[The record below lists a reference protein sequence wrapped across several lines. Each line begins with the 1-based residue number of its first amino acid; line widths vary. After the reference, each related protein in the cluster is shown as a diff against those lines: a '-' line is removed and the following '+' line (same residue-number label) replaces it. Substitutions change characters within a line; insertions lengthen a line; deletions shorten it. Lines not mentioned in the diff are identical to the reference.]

1 MTGPVTGPRSAV
13 RNLWL
18 PLATAFRLDRRAAL
32 LAFLEVVGSVLTNLL
47 PLAFGLMVTGVAT
60 HERGPLLIGTGLAAL
75 TFGVVPAFTTIG
87 VEARLR
93 LNETVGHEF
102 DRRVA
107 ELMAAVPTLDLLESP
122 AFRDQAQIVR
132 ERQGALGGAY
142 NSLVNAMRQ
151 LMMPVVT
158 LAVAIGADPRLLWL
172 LPASVPSLLLGRWVV
187 RWDRHA
193 EDEGAEPGR
202 LTQHLVGLAVE
213 PGPASE
219 LRVLGARG
227 VVADRL
233 RRAGAAWRRPHVGAD
248 VRKSVAASACGL
260 FYLVV
265 AAVVLTQ
272 IARDAAAGRVPV
284 GAVATS
290 VLVVGQLQEVVSS
303 VRFIVQMLAQAARTV
318 GRYRTLED
326 AVAAARAH
334 DGTGAP
340 PERLRQGISLRG
352 LTFAYPGQERAS
364 LVDVDLDLPAG
375 SVVAV
380 VGENGAGKSTLVK
393 LLTGLYRPS
402 YGRVLV
408 DGTDLTTLDG
418 DAWRARC
425 GGAFQDH
432 VHLELV
438 ARESVTAGDLAALDS
453 DERALQ
459 ALEDAAASD
468 VLHALPGGLA
478 TQLGTSWDD
487 GTELSGGQWQRLAI
501 ARGMMR
507 PDPLLLVLDEPTSA
521 LDPATEHALFEGY
534 ADAARRAGRHG
545 AVTVLVT
552 HRFSTVAAA
561 DLVVVLEHGRVSEV
575 GSHAELMAAGGG
587 YAQLYALQARGY
599 A

>member
-1 MTGPVTGPRSAV
+1 VTAL

-18 PLATAFRLDRRAAL
+18 PLAAAFRLDRTAAL
-32 LAFLEVVGSVLTNLL
+32 LALLEVLGSILGNLL

-60 HERGPLLIGTGLAAL
+60 HSETTLLVGAVLA
-75 TFGVVPAFTTIG
+75 GVGYGAVPVFTTIG

-93 LNETVGHEF
+93 LNESVGHEF

-107 ELMAAVPTLDLLESP
+107 ELMAAVPTLDHLESP

-142 NSLVNAMRQ
+142 NSVVNAIRN
-151 LMMPVVT
+151 LAFPLVT
-158 LAVAIGADPRLLWL
+158 LVVAIGADSRLLLL
-172 LPASVPSLLLGRWVV
+172 LPASLPSILVGRWVV
-187 RWDRHA
+187 AWDRSA
-193 EDEGAEPGR
+193 EDEAAEPGR
-202 LTQHLVGLAVE
+202 LTQHLVGLLVE
-213 PGPASE
+213 PTSGAE

-233 RRAGAAWRRPHVGAD
+233 RDAGSAWRRPHVRAD
-248 VRKSVAASACGL
+248 VRKNVATTLCGL
-260 FYLVV
+260 FYII
-265 AAVVLTQ
+265 AAGVVLTL
-272 IARDAAAGRVPV
+272 IARDAAHGTVAV

-290 VLVVGQLQEVVSS
+290 VLVIGQLQGVVTSL
-303 VRFIVQMLAQAARTV
+303 RFSFQMLAQVTRTV
-318 GRYRTLED
+318 GRYRALED
-326 AVAAARAH
+326 GVAAAQAAS
-334 DGTGAP
+334 GTGIP
-340 PERLRQGISLRG
+340 PGHLERGISVRG
-352 LTFAYPGQERAS
+352 LRFTYPGQERPS

-393 LLTGLYRPS
+393 VLTGLYRPS
-402 YGRVLV
+402 EGCVRV
-408 DGTDLTTLDG
+408 DGVDLADLDG
-418 DAWRARC
+418 EAWRARC
-425 GGAFQDH
+425 AGAFQDH
-432 VHLELV
+432 VHLELI
-438 ARESVTAGDLAALDS
+438 ARESVTTGDLAALGS

-459 ALEDAAASD
+459 ALHDAAATD
-468 VLHALPGGLA
+468 VLVALPGGLE
-478 TQLGTSWDD
+478 TQLGTSWDE

-507 PDPLLLVLDEPTSA
+507 GDPLLLVLDEPTSA
-521 LDPATEHALFEGY
+521 LDAATEHALFEGY
-534 ADAARRAGRHG
+534 ADAARRAGRRG

-561 DLVVVLEHGRVSEV
+561 DLVLVLEDGRVSEV
-575 GSHAELMAAGGG
+575 GTHAELMASGGA

>member
-1 MTGPVTGPRSAV
+1 MRVL

-18 PLATAFRLDRRAAL
+18 PLSAAFRLDLSAAL

-60 HERGPLLIGTGLAAL
+60 HSRGTLLLGTVLAAL
-75 TFGVVPAFTTIG
+75 AFGVVPAFTTIG

-93 LNETVGHEF
+93 LNESVGHEF

-107 ELMAAVPTLDLLESP
+107 ELMAAVPTLDQLESP
-122 AFRDQAQIVR
+122 GFRDQAQIVR
-132 ERQGALGGAY
+132 ERQGALGNAY
-142 NSLVNAMRQ
+142 NSVVNALRQ

-158 LAVAIGADPRLLWL
+158 LAVAISADPRLLWL

-187 RWDRHA
+187 RWDRRA
-193 EDEGAEPGR
+193 EDEGAEQGR

-219 LRVLGARG
+219 LRVLGARD
-227 VVADRL
+227 VVARRL
-233 RRAGAAWRRPHVGAD
+233 RAAGSAWRRPHVRAD
-248 VRKSVAASACGL
+248 VLKSVAATACGL
-260 FYLVV
+260 FYLV
-265 AAVVLTQ
+265 AAGIVLTL
-272 IARDAAAGRVPV
+272 IVRDAAAGLVPV

-290 VLVVGQLQEVVSS
+290 VLVVGQLQEVVAS
-303 VRFIVQMLAQAARTV
+303 VRFIEQMLAQVVRTV
-318 GRYRTLED
+318 GRYRTLEE

-334 DGTGAP
+334 DGTGTP
-340 PERLRQGISLRG
+340 PDRLRDGISLRG
-352 LTFAYPGQERAS
+352 LGFTYPGQERPS

-402 YGRVLV
+402 SGRVLV
-408 DGTDLTTLDG
+408 DDVDLADLDG

-425 GGAFQDH
+425 AGAFQDH
-432 VHLELV
+432 LHLELV
-438 ARESVTAGDLAALDS
+438 ARETITAGDLPALDS
-453 DERALQ
+453 DDRARQ
-459 ALEDAAASD
+459 ALDDAAAGD
-468 VLHALPGGLA
+468 VLVALPGGLD

-507 PDPLLLVLDEPTSA
+507 GDPLLLVLDEPTSA
-521 LDPATEHALFEGY
+521 LDAATEHALFEGY
-534 ADAARRAGRHG
+534 ADAARRAGRQG

-561 DLVVVLEHGRVSEV
+561 DLVVVLADGRVTEV
-575 GSHAELMAAGGG
+575 GGHAELMAAGGG

>member
-1 MTGPVTGPRSAV
+1 MRVL

-18 PLATAFRLDRRAAL
+18 PLSAAFRLDLRAAL
-32 LAFLEVVGSVLTNLL
+32 LAFLEVIGSVLTNLL

-60 HERGPLLIGTGLAAL
+60 HSQDTLVLGTVLAAL
-75 TFGVVPAFTTIG
+75 AFGVVPAFTTIG

-107 ELMAAVPTLDLLESP
+107 ELMAAVPTLDQLESP
-122 AFRDQAQIVR
+122 AFRDEAQIVR

-142 NSLVNAMRQ
+142 NSVVNALRQ

-158 LAVAIGADPRLLWL
+158 LAIAIGADPRLLWL

-187 RWDRHA
+187 RWDRQA
-193 EDEGAEPGR
+193 EDAGAEPGR

-213 PGPASE
+213 PGAASE
-219 LRVLGARG
+219 LRVLGARD
-227 VVADRL
+227 VVARRL
-233 RRAGAAWRRPHVGAD
+233 RAAGTAWRRPHVHAD
-248 VRKSVAASACGL
+248 VLRSVAATACGL
-260 FYLVV
+260 FYLL
-265 AAVVLTQ
+265 AAGIVLTL
-272 IARDAAAGRVPV
+272 IVRDAADGRVAV

-290 VLVVGQLQEVVSS
+290 VLVVGQLQEVVAS
-303 VRFIVQMLAQAARTV
+303 VRFIVQQLAQVVRTV
-318 GRYRTLED
+318 GRYRDLEQ

-334 DGTGAP
+334 DGTGTP
-340 PERLRQGISLRG
+340 PDRLRDGISLRG
-352 LTFAYPGQERAS
+352 LGFTYPGQERPS

-402 YGRVLV
+402 AGRVLV
-408 DGTDLTTLDG
+408 DDADLADLDG
-418 DAWRARC
+418 DAWRERC
-425 GGAFQDH
+425 AGAFQDH
-432 VHLELV
+432 LHLELL
-438 ARESVTAGDLAALDS
+438 ARETITTGDLPALES
-453 DERALQ
+453 DDRALR
-459 ALEDAAASD
+459 ALADAAAGD
-468 VLHALPGGLA
+468 VLVALPGGLA

-507 PDPLLLVLDEPTSA
+507 GDPLLLVLDEPTSA
-521 LDPATEHALFEGY
+521 LDAATEHALFEGY

-561 DLVVVLEHGRVSEV
+561 DLVVVLADGRVSEV
-575 GSHAELMAAGGG
+575 GSHTELMAAGGG

>member
-1 MTGPVTGPRSAV
+1 MKVL

-18 PLATAFRLDRRAAL
+18 PLSAAFRLDRSAAL
-32 LAFLEVVGSVLTNLL
+32 LAFLEVIGSVLTTLL

-60 HERGPLLIGTGLAAL
+60 HALGTLLLGAVLAGLA
-75 TFGVVPAFTTIG
+75 FGVVPALTTVG

-93 LNETVGHEF
+93 LNESVGHEF

-107 ELMAAVPTLDLLESP
+107 RLMAAVPTLDQLESP

-132 ERQGALGGAY
+132 EQQGSLGGAY
-142 NSLVNAMRQ
+142 NSMVNALRQ

-158 LAVAIGADPRLLWL
+158 LAIAIGADARLLWL

-187 RWDRHA
+187 RWDRRA

-213 PGPASE
+213 PGSASE
-219 LRVLGARG
+219 LRVLGVRE
-227 VVADRL
+227 VVAHRL
-233 RRAGAAWRRPHVGAD
+233 RAAGAAWRGPHVRAD
-248 VRKSVAASACGL
+248 VLKSVAATACGL
-260 FYLVV
+260 FYLV
-265 AAVVLTQ
+265 AAGIVLTL
-272 IARDAAAGRVPV
+272 IVRDAAAGRVPV

-290 VLVVGQLQEVVSS
+290 VLVVGQLQEVVAS
-303 VRFIVQMLAQAARTV
+303 VRFIVQMLAQVVRTV
-318 GRYRTLED
+318 GRYRTLEE
-326 AVAAARAH
+326 AVAAARAD
-334 DGTGAP
+334 DGTATP
-340 PERLRQGISLRG
+340 PDRLRQGISLRG
-352 LTFAYPGQERAS
+352 LGFTYPGQERPS
-364 LVDVDLDLPAG
+364 LDDVDLDLPAG
-375 SVVAV
+375 AVVAV

-402 YGRVLV
+402 SGEVLV
-408 DGTDLTTLDG
+408 DGVDLAALDG
-418 DAWRARC
+418 EAWRARC
-425 GGAFQDH
+425 AGAFQDH
-432 VHLELV
+432 LHLELV
-438 ARESVTAGDLAALDS
+438 ARESVTAGDLPALDS
-453 DERALQ
+453 DSRALR
-459 ALEDAAASD
+459 ALDDAAAGD
-468 VLHALPGGLA
+468 VLGALPRGLD

-507 PDPLLLVLDEPTSA
+507 GDPLLLVLDEPTSA
-521 LDPATEHALFEGY
+521 LDAATEHALFEGY

-561 DLVVVLEHGRVSEV
+561 DLVVVLTDGRVSEV